1 MYTCRHGPVNQH
13 STNNIVSNSY
23 AGTAAYY
30 QYYWLAAS
38 CGESCML
45 CDGDIYPAHS
55 SSARDVF
62 QPAWG
67 IISPD
72 NTK

>member
-1 MYTCRHGPVNQH
+1 MGQSI

-30 QYYWLAAS
+30 QYYWLGA
-38 CGESCML
+38 GSCMFGVR
-45 CDGDIYPAHS
+45 CGDIYPAHS

-62 QPAWG
+62 RPAWG

-72 NTK
+72 NTE